1 MADAPASLC
10 VKWQGQ
16 EYAVHLSPDDT
27 VSSVK
32 HKLEQQTQV
41 SAKRQKLLGL
51 KTKDGKLAGDDAKVG
66 DLAVKATTKIMMMGQ
81 REEAIA
87 QTEAAALAAPEV
99 QDDFDLRPEE
109 EQALDVRD
117 QPEVLEKLE
126 RRIRSVE
133 VKVMNPPRPGKKCLV
148 LDIDYTLFDLGS
160 AAERPDE
167 LARPYLHEFLRDTY
181 RYYDIIIW
189 SATNMKWV
197 EVKMRELGCLGSSE
211 FKITCM
217 LDHAAMV
224 TVQTEKYGVFDCK
237 PLGFIWAKF
246 PEFYNADNTVMLDD
260 LRRNYVMNKQNGL
273 VIRPFKRAH
282 MNRGK
287 DKELLYLSHYLCL
300 IGELPSLAELN
311 HRKWEAYLSRHGA
324 RLVGGGGGDGS
335 GGSDGGGGGGV
346 GNGGVGGS
354 GDGSGSGS
362 GDGGGS
368 GA

>member
-1 MADAPASLC
+1 MAEAPASLC

-16 EYAVHLSPDDT
+16 EYAVHLTDEDT
-27 VSSVK
+27 VGTVK

-51 KTKDGKLAGDDAKVG
+51 KTKDGKLAGDESKVA
-66 DLAVKATTKIMMMGQ
+66 DLAIKASTKIMMMGQ
-81 REEAIA
+81 REEVIA
-87 QTEAAALAAPEV
+87 KTDAEALAAPEV

-117 QPEVLEKLE
+117 QPEVLEKLQ
-126 RRIRSVE
+126 RRIRNVE
-133 VKVMNPPRPGKKCLV
+133 VKPLNPPREGKKCLV

-167 LARPYLHEFLRDTY
+167 LARPHLHEFLRATY
-181 RYYDIIIW
+181 EYYDIVIW

-197 EVKMRELGCLGSSE
+197 EVKMRELGVLGNE
-211 FKITCM
+211 HYKITAM

-246 PEFYNADNTVMLDD
+246 PDYYNEGNTVMLDD
-260 LRRNYVMNKQNGL
+260 LRRNFVMNKQQGL

-282 MNRGK
+282 TNREK

-300 IGELPSLAELN
+300 VGALPSLSDLN
-311 HRKWEAYLSRHGA
+311 HRKWESYLRDH
-324 RLVGGGGGDGS
+324 GGGF
-335 GGSDGGGGGGV
+335 GGGRG
-346 GNGGVGGS
+346 
-354 GDGSGSGS
+354 
-362 GDGGGS
+362 
-368 GA
+368 

>member
-1 MADAPASLC
+1 MAEPASLC

-16 EYAVHLSPDDT
+16 EYAVHLTPEDT
-27 VSSVK
+27 VATVK

-51 KTKDGKLAGDDAKVG
+51 KTRDGKLAGDEAKVS
-66 DLAVKATTKIMMMGQ
+66 DLAIKASTKVMMMGQ
-81 REEAIA
+81 REETIA
-87 QTEAAALAAPEV
+87 AAEAEALAAPEV

-109 EQALDVRD
+109 EQALDVKD
-117 QPEVLEKLE
+117 QPEVLEKLQ

-133 VKVMNPPRPGKKCLV
+133 VKVMNPPRDGKKCLV

-167 LARPYLHEFLRDTY
+167 LARPHLHEFLRDTY
-181 RYYDIIIW
+181 QFYDIIIW

-197 EVKMRELGCLGSSE
+197 EVKMRELGVLGNE
-211 FKITCM
+211 QYKITAM

-246 PEFYNADNTVMLDD
+246 PDHYNAENTVMLDD
-260 LRRNYVMNKQNGL
+260 LRQGRACAWRNFVMNKQQGL

-282 MNRGK
+282 MNR
-287 DKELLYLSHYLCL
+287 DKASLLGDNELLHLSHYLCL
-300 IGELPSLAELN
+300 VGPLPSLADLN
-311 HRKWEAYLSRHGA
+311 HRKWESYLQKHAAGF
-324 RLVGGGGGDGS
+324 
-335 GGSDGGGGGGV
+335 GGSFSSGGGGGGA
-346 GNGGVGGS
+346 GS
-354 GDGSGSGS
+354 RS
-362 GDGGGS
+362 GGS
-368 GA
+368 GARGS